1 MRGSRCRV
9 RTVRRGQGESPWKQ
23 RVAKLSTKASVP
35 PALCVVIP
43 TRDRA
48 ATVAEAVA
56 SVLTTRRSD
65 IQVVVVDDGS
75 CDDTPARLAEI
86 SDPRLTFRKVAPGG
100 ANRARNIGAAA
111 SAASLIAFLDSDDA
125 FAPGRVERLIAF
137 FATHPRVDCL
147 IDGFVD
153 ISPSRTRVHRMP
165 RSTPRRADIRRLLLA
180 HQLPLSNSAITV
192 RRQAWE
198 TVRGHD
204 EGLVLHD
211 DRDFLLRLAVS
222 HELRFGQATDLIKRR
237 GPHSIS
243 HRAAGYIAG
252 LDALVARYPDY
263 YRPEYADT
271 FRYLIVRGIMTS
283 LSRGHFVSAF
293 RELCELQA
301 APHLPRDF
309 LYSVGR
315 YWSGRRQRLMAMA
328 TAMEPAEG
336 ASADWVDAE
345 TRLEPV
351 TD

>member
-1 MRGSRCRV
+1 M
-9 RTVRRGQGESPWKQ
+9 
-23 RVAKLSTKASVP
+23 LSTRAFVP

-48 ATVAEAVA
+48 ATVVKAVA
-56 SVLTTRRSD
+56 SVLATRRAD
-65 IQVVVVDDGS
+65 IHVIVVDDGS
-75 CDDTPARLAEI
+75 SDDTPARLAEI
-86 SDPRLTFRKVAPGG
+86 DDPRLTFRKVAPGG
-100 ANRARNIGAAA
+100 ANRARNVGAAA
-111 SAASLIAFLDSDDA
+111 SAAPLIAFLDSDDV
-125 FAPGRVERLIAF
+125 FATGRVERLIAF

-153 ISPSRTRVHRMP
+153 VSPSRTRVHRMP
-165 RSTPRRADIRRLLLA
+165 RSTPQRADIRRLLLA

-192 RRQAWE
+192 RREAWE
-198 TVRGHD
+198 AVRGHD
-204 EGLVLHD
+204 QGLLLHD

-222 HELRFGQATDLIKRR
+222 HELCFGQATDLIKRR

-243 HRAAGYIAG
+243 HRAAGYVAG

-271 FRYLIVRGIMTS
+271 FRYLTVRGIMTS
-283 LSRGHFVSAF
+283 LCRGHFLAAF
-293 RELCELQA
+293 REYRELQVA
-301 APHLPRDF
+301 RHLPRDF
-309 LYSVGR
+309 LYSVSR

-328 TAMEPAEG
+328 PAEG
-336 ASADWVDAE
+336 AFADRVAPE

>member
-1 MRGSRCRV
+1 M
-9 RTVRRGQGESPWKQ
+9 
-23 RVAKLSTKASVP
+23 
-35 PALCVVIP
+35 IP

-48 ATVAEAVA
+48 ATVVQAVA
-56 SVLTTRRSD
+56 SVLATRRSD
-65 IQVVVVDDGS
+65 IHVIVVDDGS

-86 SDPRLTFRKVAPGG
+86 SDPRLTVRKVAPGG
-100 ANRARNIGAAA
+100 PNRARNIGAAA
-111 SAASLIAFLDSDDA
+111 SAAPLIAFLNSDDA

-153 ISPSRTRVHRMP
+153 ISPSRMRVHRMP
-165 RSTPRRADIRRLLLA
+165 RSTPPAADIRRLLLA

-192 RRQAWE
+192 RREAWE
-198 TVRGHD
+198 AVRGHD
-204 EGLVLHD
+204 EGLLLHD
-211 DRDFLLRLAVS
+211 DRDFLLRLAVCR
-222 HELRFGQATDLIKRR
+222 ELCFGQATDLIKRR

-263 YRPEYADT
+263 YRREYADV

-283 LSRGHFVSAF
+283 LSRGHFLSAF
-293 RELCELQA
+293 REFRELRA
-301 APHLPRDF
+301 SRHLPRDF
-309 LYSVGR
+309 LYSASR
-315 YWSGRRQRLMAMA
+315 YWSGRRQRLMPIA
-328 TAMEPAEG
+328 PAAG
-336 ASADWVDAE
+336 ASANWVDAE